1 MSYKKLGLANG
12 NVLKA
17 EHIEHIEN
25 GISTIYD
32 DLYDVRKNSDY
43 KLVSSTVDSLTAAL
57 DRTWSTS
64 TFSGW
69 YHYCGTPQNFD

>member
-25 GISTIYD
+25 GIEEIGTNFN
-32 DLYDVRKNSDY
+32 DLVC
-43 KLVSSTVDSLTAAL
+43 AMAG
-57 DRTWSTS
+57 
-64 TFSGW
+64 F
-69 YHYCGTPQNFD
+69 